1 MSATITVEQA
11 AAAIHQG
18 QVIAYPTEAVWGL
31 GCDPFRR
38 EAVERLLA
46 LKQRPQAK
54 GLILVAASLEQL
66 QPLLAELTPEQ
77 WQQLASTTAI
87 PTTWLVPFNATTV
100 PDWIVGEHALL
111 AVRISSHPLVR
122 RLCELAGMPLVS
134 SSANPQALPAAR
146 SLAEVQAYFADVVPC
161 CDGELG
167 GASRP
172 STIRNLL
179 TGQILR
185 E

>member
-66 QPLLAELTPEQ
+66 QPLLAELAPAQ
-77 WQQLASTTAI
+77 WQQLASTTAT

-100 PDWIVGEHALL
+100 P
-111 AVRISSHPLVR
+111 
-122 RLCELAGMPLVS
+122 
-134 SSANPQALPAAR
+134 
-146 SLAEVQAYFADVVPC
+146 
-161 CDGELG
+161 
-167 GASRP
+167 
-172 STIRNLL
+172 
-179 TGQILR
+179 
-185 E
+185 